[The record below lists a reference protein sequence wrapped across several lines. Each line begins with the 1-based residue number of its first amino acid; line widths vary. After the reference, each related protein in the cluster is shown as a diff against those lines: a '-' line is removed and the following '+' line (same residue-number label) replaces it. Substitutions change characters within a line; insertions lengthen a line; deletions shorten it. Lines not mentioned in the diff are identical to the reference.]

1 MYNTRIHYG
10 YISIFFHW
18 LAAATIIALFA
29 LGYYMVDLTYYH
41 QWYKTAPELHKSI
54 GFLLFILMIV
64 RVIWRHKQLTPEHLT
79 SHSSLERKM
88 GKLTHSVLYFL
99 IFLIMITG
107 YLISTA
113 DDRGIEVFEL
123 FTVPGFGS
131 FIENQEDVA
140 GLIHQWL
147 AYTLILLASLHA
159 IAALKHH
166 FIDKDNT
173 LNRMI
178 GRRQKNLNQAKDK
191 MENT

>member
-1 MYNTRIHYG
+1 MYNTRTHYG

-18 LAAATIIALFA
+18 LAAITIIALFA

-41 QWYKTAPELHKSI
+41 EWYKTAPELHKSVGI
-54 GFLLFILMIV
+54 LLFFLMV
-64 RVIWRHKQLTPEHLT
+64 ARVAWKNKQLTVNHLANHT
-79 SHSSLERKM
+79 AMERKA
-88 GKLTHSVLYFL
+88 GKLIHSMLYFL

-140 GLIHQWL
+140 GLIHEWL
-147 AYTLILLASLHA
+147 AYLLITLATLHA
-159 IAALKHH
+159 VAALKHH
-166 FIDKDNT
+166 FIDKDDT

-178 GRRQKNLNQAKDK
+178 GRRQNNLNQSKDK